1 MTANSVK
8 TINSLCLQMAQSLQ
22 AVEEDKCHLRRG
34 EATERNFATG
44 RYCRRKAESESR
56 KNNLSLSNI
65 EHFQRGKVSNIERGN
80 LFDGGLAGPL
90 ALGASAE
97 RAESV
102 GAARIG
108 QGDVATIRDTFEKAA
123 RFKRRKWPA
132 AGAPETTSGRSNR
145 TPNTS
150 SSIAGWSM

>member
-1 MTANSVK
+1 VIRLYFGLGCQRPHS
-8 TINSLCLQMAQSLQ
+8 
-22 AVEEDKCHLRRG
+22 AVEIA
-34 EATERNFATG
+34 EAFA
-44 RYCRRKAESESR
+44 
-56 KNNLSLSNI
+56 
-65 EHFQRGKVSNIERGN
+65 VSSQVFAGI

-108 QGDVATIRDTFEKAA
+108 QGDVATIRDTFEKAT